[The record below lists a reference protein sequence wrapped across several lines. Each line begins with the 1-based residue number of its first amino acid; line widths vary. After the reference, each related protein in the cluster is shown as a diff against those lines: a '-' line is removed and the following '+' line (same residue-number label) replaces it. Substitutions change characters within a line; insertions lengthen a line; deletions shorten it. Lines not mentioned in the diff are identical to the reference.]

1 MVNLKKSMRFL
12 KKFVI
17 ILTFSSFFISCSKI
31 YNVTK
36 IEGKQIN
43 VNEKTASVVEYDRYI
58 LPYKTHIEK
67 DLDSVLAY
75 NPATLE
81 KSKGQWQTN
90 IGDFMANVTLY
101 KANSVFLKRENK
113 SIDVCMLNNGGIRS
127 IIAKGNITT
136 RTAFEIMPFENTT
149 IVVTLKGEQIAEIAD
164 YIVRE
169 KKPHPIAGFTFTID
183 KNNSVKDIK
192 VKNKPLILDKIYYVA
207 TSDYLANGGDNMI
220 FLKKSSKNYDLDYK
234 LRNLLIDYFKEVDTI
249 VVPNE
254 IKIIQEK

>member
-1 MVNLKKSMRFL
+1 MLFL
-12 KKFVI
+12 KNFVI
-17 ILTFSSFFISCSKI
+17 ILTFSVFFASCSKS
-31 YNVTK
+31 YNITK

-43 VNEKTASVVEYDRYI
+43 INEKATTIAEYDRYI

-75 NPATLE
+75 NPVTLE

-90 IGDFMANVTLY
+90 IGDFLANVTLY

-113 SIDVCMLNNGGIRS
+113 SIDICMLNNGGIRS

-149 IVVTLKGEQIAEIAD
+149 IVVTLKGEQIAEIAN

-183 KNNSVKDIK
+183 KNNIVKDIK
-192 VKNKPLILDKIYYVA
+192 VKNEPLVLDKIYYVA

-220 FLKKSSKNYDLDYK
+220 FFKKSSKNYDLDYK
-234 LRNLLIDYFKEVDTI
+234 LRNILIDYFKEVDTI